1 MTESNDKDLKKVHL
15 IKQPRQ
21 DSPEQPQ
28 EMSAQNPL
36 DPGRRKKE
44 GCCGGKEKNNHHKE
58 SSGKSND
65 PRNS

>member
-36 DPGRRKKE
+36 DQGAEKKKVVVVVKKKQSPQRKFRQKQ
-44 GCCGGKEKNNHHKE
+44 
-58 SSGKSND
+58 
-65 PRNS
+65 